1 MITSINKQSYPN
13 TLIVILGQD
22 QGKSEYEEKEDI
34 TRITDEKGNV
44 TGYNFFNVDQVIDYD
59 KLPNGEVKLS
69 EKDLA
74 ALNQKLADAGFD
86 DKLAYGKPTLVYGY
100 VKTCEKHPDSDHLHV
115 TTIDVGNGEEHQI
128 VCGAPN
134 IAQGQ
139 KVVVALPG
147 TLMPNGQMI
156 WPGKL
161 RSVDSYGMICSAR
174 ELGLEHAPQ
183 KRGIMVVPDDF
194 SAGDAFDAEKC
205 DELLASGKISL

>member
-1 MITSINKQSYPN
+1 MIISINKQSYPN

-74 ALNQKLADAGFD
+74 ALNHKLADAGFD

-161 RSVDSYGMICSAR
+161 RSVDSYGMICSPR

-194 SAGDAFDAEKC
+194 SVGDAFDPEKC

>member
-34 TRITDEKGNV
+34 TRITDESGNV

-69 EKDLA
+69 KEDLD
-74 ALNQKLADAGFD
+74 ALNQKLTDAGFD

-100 VKTCEKHPDSDHLHV
+100 VKTCENHPDSDHLHV

-194 SAGDAFDAEKC
+194 SVGDAFDAEKC

>member
-86 DKLAYGKPTLVYGY
+86 DELAYGKPTLVYGY

-194 SAGDAFDAEKC
+194 SVGDAFDAEKC

>member
-74 ALNQKLADAGFD
+74 TLNQKLADAGFD

-194 SAGDAFDAEKC
+194 SVGDAFDAEKC

>member
-194 SAGDAFDAEKC
+194 SVGDAFDAEKC

>member
-59 KLPNGEVKLS
+59 KLSNGEVKLS

-194 SAGDAFDAEKC
+194 SVGDSFDAEKC

>member
-34 TRITDEKGNV
+34 TRITDENGNV
-44 TGYNFFNVDQVIDYD
+44 TGYNFFNVNQVIDYD

-69 EKDLA
+69 KEDLD
-74 ALNQKLADAGFD
+74 ALNQKLTDAGFD
-86 DKLAYGKPTLVYGY
+86 DKLTYGKPTLVYGY

-161 RSVDSYGMICSAR
+161 RSVNSYGMICSAR

-194 SAGDAFDAEKC
+194 SVGDAFDAEKC

>member
-183 KRGIMVVPDDF
+183 KRGIIVVPDDF
-194 SAGDAFDAEKC
+194 SVGDAFDAEKC

>member
-147 TLMPNGQMI
+147 TLMSNGQMI

-194 SAGDAFDAEKC
+194 SVGDAFDAEKC

>member
-13 TLIVILGQD
+13 TLIVILGRD

-194 SAGDAFDAEKC
+194 SVGDAFDAEKC

>member
-1 MITSINKQSYPN
+1 MITSINKESYPN

-22 QGKSEYEEKEDI
+22 KGKSEYEEKDDI

-44 TGYNFFNVDQVIDYD
+44 TGYNFFNVNEVIDYD
-59 KLPNGEVKLS
+59 SLPNGQVKLN
-69 EKDLA
+69 EEDLA
-74 ALNQKLADAGFD
+74 SLNKKLAEAGFT

-115 TTIDVGNGEEHQI
+115 TTVDVGNGEEHQI

-156 WPGKL
+156 WPGQL
-161 RSVDSYGMICSAR
+161 RHVDSYGMICSAR

-183 KRGIMVVPDDF
+183 KRGILVVPADF
-194 SAGDAFDAEKC
+194 NAGDEFDPKKC
-205 DELLASGKISL
+205 DQLLAEGQITL

>member
-13 TLIVILGQD
+13 TLIVIIGQD

-115 TTIDVGNGEEHQI
+115 TTIEVGNGEEHQI

-194 SAGDAFDAEKC
+194 SVGDAFDAEKC

>member
-59 KLPNGEVKLS
+59 NLPNGEVKLS

-194 SAGDAFDAEKC
+194 SVGDAFDAEKC